1 MAAELALLLGYSFT
15 WGLRKGSTICAT
27 VCAPGLIPYIAERRL
42 DWKEGFK
49 VGLIFNLPRILFLT
63 AFGAIVGYVSFTLIS
78 NPDFENATV
87 GIGTIAYFLVGMF
100 LLFYGIYTFLKAAED
115 RKKIRKMRSGDAN
128 DGGNQE
134 EDLNK
139 ACYPHTRAILFFTKK
154 ISKQKREGFFLI
166 TWGSL
171 LGMACIGETI
181 VAFENALLGGVV
193 ASLGDDQMAAMFLGA
208 LVLFIFSIGATIPVL
223 IVTTTS
229 GRFSDRI
236 KTREILN
243 KIQTIGSVVMI
254 MIGFILVFMFL
265 ANVIT

>member
-1 MAAELALLLGYSFT
+1 MAAELALLLAYSFT

-49 VGLIFNLPRILFLT
+49 VGLIFNLPRILLLT
-63 AFGAIVGYVSFTLIS
+63 AIGAIVGYVSFALLS

-87 GIGTIAYFLVGMF
+87 GIGIIAYFFVGIL
-100 LLFYGIYTFLKAAED
+100 LLFYGIYTFTKAAED
-115 RKKIRKMRSGDAN
+115 RKKIKKIQSGDMK
-128 DGGNQE
+128 GEGNQE

-154 ISKQKREGFFLI
+154 FSKQKQEGFFLI

-181 VAFENALLGGVV
+181 IAFESALLGGVV
-193 ASLGDDQMAAMFLGA
+193 ASLGNDPFAAMLLGA
-208 LVLFIFSIGATIPVL
+208 LVLFIFSIGAALPVIL
-223 IVTTTS
+223 VTTTS

-254 MIGFILVFMFL
+254 MIGLVLVFMFFGR
-265 ANVIT
+265 II